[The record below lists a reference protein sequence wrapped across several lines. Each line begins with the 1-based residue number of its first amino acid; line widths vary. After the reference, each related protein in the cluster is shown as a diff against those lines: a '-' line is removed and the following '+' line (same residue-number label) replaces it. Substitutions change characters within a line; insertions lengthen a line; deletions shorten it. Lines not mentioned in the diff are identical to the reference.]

1 MYKIPRARLIL
12 LRIITAV
19 IVFFAL
25 VVFAVSSFFVVY
37 TRTDVKGSSMAPT
50 LNEFY
55 SQTGE
60 IDIVYINR
68 FNKGKVGD
76 IIVLDLR
83 KNADFGEYVIK
94 RLVAVEGDIVNIEFD
109 EQNLQYNLVV
119 NGEIVQSKPNQ
130 NGGYNTYHGF
140 VNYVANNRLDN
151 TRVLKNEHNKVEGIR
166 VKDGEVFILGDNWDC
181 SKDSSLVGP
190 VSKKTIVGCVDI
202 VVKPYKNEILTILK
216 RIF

>member
-1 MYKIPRARLIL
+1 MYKIPRARLIV

-25 VVFAVSSFFVVY
+25 VVSLVSSFFVVY
-37 TRTDVKGSSMAPT
+37 ARTDVKGSSMAPT

-60 IDIVYINR
+60 IDVVYINR
-68 FNKGKVGD
+68 FNKGNVGD

-83 KNADFGEYVIK
+83 KHTDFGEYVIK
-94 RLVAVEGDIVNIEFD
+94 RLVAVGGDIVNIEFD
-109 EQNLQYNLVV
+109 ERNLQYNLVV

-130 NGGYNTYHGF
+130 NGGYNTYHSF
-140 VNYVANNRLDN
+140 VNYITDNRQDI
-151 TRVLKNEHNKVEGIR
+151 TRVIKNEHNEVEGVQ
-166 VKDGEVFILGDNWDC
+166 VKEGEVFILGDNWDG

-190 VSKKTIVGCVDI
+190 VLKKSIVGRVDI